1 MAHALGARFHIPH
14 GRSNAILLPHVISYN
29 AGLEDAGEQIAC
41 ARYMAI
47 ANMLGIAAGTDKA
60 TVHGLVRHIKNLMNK
75 IKIPQQITDLKID
88 KDEFEQAVH

>member
-1 MAHALGARFHIPH
+1 
-14 GRSNAILLPHVISYN
+14 V
-29 AGLEDAGEQIAC
+29 
-41 ARYMAI
+41 AI

-88 KDEFEQAVH
+88 KDEFEQAVREMAEKALADNCTLTNPRVPTVEEIETIYRKLCKGGY